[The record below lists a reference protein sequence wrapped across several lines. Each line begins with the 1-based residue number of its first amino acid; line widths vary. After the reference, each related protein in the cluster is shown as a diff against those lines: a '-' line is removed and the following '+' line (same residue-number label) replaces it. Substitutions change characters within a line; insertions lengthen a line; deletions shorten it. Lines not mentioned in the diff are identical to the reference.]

1 MAVGTIF
8 FMANIIMGIVT
19 DSLFFYRMSTAS
31 LIMRLERILAGLGIG
46 LFIPSGIT
54 IFTEISH
61 TKTRGGIFTSFI
73 MLFYIIDLIWYA
85 ILLLI
90 NLN

>member
-46 LFIPSGIT
+46 LFIEANKAALG
-54 IFTEISH
+54 H
-61 TKTRGGIFTSFI
+61 
-73 MLFYIIDLIWYA
+73 IDLA
-85 ILLLI
+85 AHLQNRQRFLQP
-90 NLN
+90 